1 MADNEIRSIL
11 APLTNG
17 YVLLPNSTVGE
28 ILEFSPPEPFK
39 QGPQW
44 LLGEIAWCGWQ
55 VPIVNYERLI
65 NDNINAKITSK
76 CRIVIVKTL
85 GESTQVNYIGIL
97 IQGLPKLKKIT
108 TTNLIEEKTDELA
121 NAVFSEV
128 SIDDLQTYIPDL
140 CDLTRIVELAAY
152 DN

>member
-1 MADNEIRSIL
+1 MSDNEIRSIL

-39 QGPQW
+39 QGPKW

-55 VPIVNYERLI
+55 VPVVNFERLI
-65 NDNINAKITSK
+65 NDSTNTKISSK

-85 GESTQVNYIGIL
+85 GESTQVNYIGLL
-97 IQGLPKLKKIT
+97 IQGLPRLKKIT
-108 TTNLIEEKTDELA
+108 ITSLVEERTTNLP

-128 SIDDLQTYIPDL
+128 SIGDLQAYIPDI